1 MPASRASDIFCAIIK
16 GYIKEVNSMKSIGI
30 RALRE
35 NPGLLSQAAA
45 EGKLLLVTNRSE
57 PVSIA
62 LPFGD
67 DLIKAGIHVQLAI
80 KLFEEGVLTLSKAA
94 NLAHMS
100 VEHFMSSLAS
110 LGITVVHQSA
120 DELLEDLQELE

>member
-1 MPASRASDIFCAIIK
+1 
-16 GYIKEVNSMKSIGI
+16 MKSIGI

-100 VEHFMSSLAS
+100 VEQFMNSLAS

-120 DELLEDLQELE
+120 DELREDLQELE